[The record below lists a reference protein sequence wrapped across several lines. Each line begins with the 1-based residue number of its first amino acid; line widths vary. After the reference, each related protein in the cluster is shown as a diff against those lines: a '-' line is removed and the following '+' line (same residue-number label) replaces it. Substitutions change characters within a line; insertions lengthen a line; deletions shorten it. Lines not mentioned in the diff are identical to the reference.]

1 MQVKTRIFNFVVL
14 NYLNLLDIQE
24 KWIVRRRGKRKG
36 TRSNVLGVPTTIHE
50 ANTFTIT
57 HNLKNDS
64 KYLE

>member
-1 MQVKTRIFNFVVL
+1 
-14 NYLNLLDIQE
+14 
-24 KWIVRRRGKRKG
+24 VRRRGKRKG